1 MAMASTFT
9 SPPATSTSSG
19 LPPYHSKASS
29 APPSAA
35 APGNQTSSSAAATAA
50 GTTEHVAECTYEFL
64 LAAILQWV
72 ERDEIRI
79 AEESNRV
86 RMAMQKINIGGNRHQ
101 FDSSRASQENG
112 GEEDDGDASS
122 SNHED
127 AAAAAA
133 AVMAAERSAAR
144 IERMGY
150 DVGYRL
156 CERLAQHRPLL
167 GPGSPSPESG
177 ATDAATSSFGL
188 SNESGGGD
196 NNPII
201 MGGGGHNTIMD
212 PKSKKAFLLGYSC
225 ILLHHSLYYTDVIS
239 FSYRPQHHSSIGGC
253 QIPLQR
259 ILDRSIS

>member
-1 MAMASTFT
+1 
-9 SPPATSTSSG
+9 
-19 LPPYHSKASS
+19 
-29 APPSAA
+29 
-35 APGNQTSSSAAATAA
+35 
-50 GTTEHVAECTYEFL
+50 
-64 LAAILQWV
+64 
-72 ERDEIRI
+72 
-79 AEESNRV
+79 
-86 RMAMQKINIGGNRHQ
+86 MAMQKMNIGGNRHQ
-101 FDSSRASQENG
+101 FDSQENG
-112 GEEDDGDASS
+112 GDEDDGDASS
-122 SNHED
+122 SKHED
-127 AAAAAA
+127 AAA

-225 ILLHHSLYYTDVIS
+225 IFLHHSLL
-239 FSYRPQHHSSIGGC
+239 H
-253 QIPLQR
+253 
-259 ILDRSIS
+259 

>member
-1 MAMASTFT
+1 MAMASTVT
-9 SPPATSTSSG
+9 SPPATSTGSG
-19 LPPYHSKASS
+19 LPPYHNKASS
-29 APPSAA
+29 APPSTA
-35 APGNQTSSSAAATAA
+35 APGNQTSSSAATTAA

-72 ERDEIRI
+72 ERDEIRV

-112 GEEDDGDASS
+112 GEEDDGD
-122 SNHED
+122 
-127 AAAAAA
+127 AAA

-225 ILLHHSLYYTDVIS
+225 IFLHHSLL
-239 FSYRPQHHSSIGGC
+239 H
-253 QIPLQR
+253 
-259 ILDRSIS
+259 